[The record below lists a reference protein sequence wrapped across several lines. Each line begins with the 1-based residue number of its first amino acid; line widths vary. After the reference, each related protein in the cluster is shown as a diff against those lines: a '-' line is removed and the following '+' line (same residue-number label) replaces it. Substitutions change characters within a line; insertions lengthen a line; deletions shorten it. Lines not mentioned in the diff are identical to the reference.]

1 MHCITPLTPSAYLV
15 HLHNRTLIVIKFV
28 LINTHAEA
36 KFTQGNSA
44 LLQYSSG
51 AQRPARGPH
60 PARDEFWCGPRPS
73 TRKATISEPELTL
86 SLQWMAKVAHLTD

>member
-15 HLHNRTLIVIKFV
+15 QLHNRTLIVIKFV

-44 LLQYSSG
+44 LLQYRMRFVNV
-51 AQRPARGPH
+51 AEQ
-60 PARDEFWCGPRPS
+60 FTLPS
-73 TRKATISEPELTL
+73 
-86 SLQWMAKVAHLTD
+86 